1 MWVGSASPTAGRD
14 APRMSPGSGRRLG
27 VGCWRGFHRGPRSRP
42 GVARADLEFITAPR
56 AALQDRSADGSRAP
70 VAHKYRV
77 MVDVRDLRASSA
89 GSRTCHRCIHS
100 GGRSPGSSFRKPR
113 GARGDRRRGQMPKG
127 LPAPPDRCKCRRCPW
142 SWQPPM
148 SRIALRRHA
157 GEVVV
162 DVIRD
167 RLIPVMAAGCSISPG
182 PQVGRN
188 DPNPGGRCALEKLL
202 DRFSDRLSFKRGA
215 RSAPHG
221 GHGTACADVQLGAL
235 LA

>member
-1 MWVGSASPTAGRD
+1 
-14 APRMSPGSGRRLG
+14 
-27 VGCWRGFHRGPRSRP
+27 
-42 GVARADLEFITAPR
+42 
-56 AALQDRSADGSRAP
+56 
-70 VAHKYRV
+70 
-77 MVDVRDLRASSA
+77 
-89 GSRTCHRCIHS
+89 
-100 GGRSPGSSFRKPR
+100 
-113 GARGDRRRGQMPKG
+113 
-127 LPAPPDRCKCRRCPW
+127 
-142 SWQPPM
+142 M

-188 DPNPGGRCALEKLL
+188 DPNPGGRCALENLL